1 MSRVDG
7 PSPDDVQGGVPL
19 EALEATAPFLFPHLM
34 SRVVIFVVLNGKP
47 FCEIPQ

>member
-7 PSPDDVQGGVPL
+7 PSPDDIQGGAPL
-19 EALEATAPFLFPHLM
+19 EALEASAPFVFPRLM
-34 SRVVIFVVLNGKP
+34 SRVAIFVVLNGKP